1 MTFIGNSFAKK
12 FFQIFCI
19 QPVKK
24 NFHFLFFFLITH
36 QVVYNFADFFAYL
49 KWNGQG
55 LLKKLCLIIFW
66 KYFANIITMYI
77 KTQNFANS
85 QLYLQFL
92 KVKLSNDVSF
102 VIFGHQTWDLE
113 REGAKITPPPVGT
126 ALSRKIS
133 HVFLLR
139 NRVSLE
145 T

>member
-12 FFQIFCI
+12 FFQIICI

-66 KYFANIITMYI
+66 KDFANIITMYI
-77 KTQNFANS
+77 KLKILQIRNFIC
-85 QLYLQFL
+85 
-92 KVKLSNDVSF
+92 SF
-102 VIFGHQTWDLE
+102 
-113 REGAKITPPPVGT
+113 
-126 ALSRKIS
+126 
-133 HVFLLR
+133 
-139 NRVSLE
+139 
-145 T
+145 